1 MSFAFYWKMQYDI
14 KCDVFLQN
22 TLDIEK
28 RDQFMKPRTKDNLAN
43 IFGGLFSN
51 QRVLNGAKHNAW
63 WVALIMFVVAVI
75 LPVIPLTVTVA
86 NSYGSQF
93 LNGTT
98 YGFESQITQA
108 SLELYVEGY
117 DFEITSFNTLE
128 PTKALNNHVDT
139 TPLKQ
144 IVSDAGSNKGEIA
157 FQFYYSAKTKTSDI
171 NDLVNDLMEER
182 YISGSTTKPST
193 PDVGATE
200 SADSEIQQTY
210 YRPSFVILFPNGSYE
225 YLAKA
230 STFEVAA
237 SQSGDW
243 KNTPVGTKILET
255 VLKIEGYELPTAD
268 KVDALVKDS
277 NYFNGVLT
285 NWKVFYNQGYLA
297 TKNSALFYQTLL
309 FFGIYA
315 VLVMFMGLMIF
326 LLTRGKRNSFNYLTF
341 WACEKIAMWAA
352 VSPGLLSLILGFM
365 LPSYAVMFFIIL
377 MGLRTMWLSMKQLR
391 PSYN

>member
-1 MSFAFYWKMQYDI
+1 
-14 KCDVFLQN
+14 
-22 TLDIEK
+22 
-28 RDQFMKPRTKDNLAN
+28 MKPRTKDNLAN

-63 WVALIMFVVAVI
+63 WVALIMFIVAVI

-98 YGFESQITQA
+98 YGYESQITQA

-117 DFEITSFNTLE
+117 DFEITSFNTLQ
-128 PTKALNNHVDT
+128 PTKELIDHKDT
-139 TPLKQ
+139 VPLKQ
-144 IVSDAGSNKGEIA
+144 IISNGGSNKDEIV
-157 FQFYYSAKTKTSDI
+157 FQFYYSSKTKTADI
-171 NDLVNDLMEER
+171 NELIEDLMEIR
-182 YISGSTTKPST
+182 YITGSAVEPST

-210 YRPSFVILFPNGSYE
+210 YRPSFIVLFPNGSYE

-230 STFEVAA
+230 STYEIVAT
-237 SQSGDW
+237 QSGDW

-255 VLKIEGYELPTAD
+255 ALTVKGYELPTAD
-268 KVDALVKDS
+268 KVEVLAKDQ
-277 NYFNGVLT
+277 NYYNAVLN
-285 NWKVFYNQGYLA
+285 NWKVIYDQGYLA

-309 FFGIYA
+309 FLGIYA
-315 VLVMFMGLMIF
+315 ILVLFMGLMIF

-352 VSPGLLSLILGFM
+352 VSPGLLALILGFM

>member
-1 MSFAFYWKMQYDI
+1 MSYLI
-14 KCDVFLQN
+14 K
-22 TLDIEK
+22 E
-28 RDQFMKPRTKDNLAN
+28 
-43 IFGGLFSN
+43 
-51 QRVLNGAKHNAW
+51 
-63 WVALIMFVVAVI
+63 
-75 LPVIPLTVTVA
+75 LPVDERPRERFKK
-86 NSYGSQF
+86 YGVEALS
-93 LNGTT
+93 N
-98 YGFESQITQA
+98 E
-108 SLELYVEGY
+108 ELLS
-117 DFEITSFNTLE
+117 ILLRT
-128 PTKALNNHVDT
+128 DT
-139 TPLKQ
+139 
-144 IVSDAGSNKGEIA
+144 SNKSVKDVSIDMLR
-157 FQFYYSAKTKTSDI
+157 KIKM

-210 YRPSFVILFPNGSYE
+210 YRPSFIVLFPNGSYE

-230 STFEVAA
+230 STYEIAA
-237 SQSGDW
+237 TQSGDW
-243 KNTPVGTKILET
+243 KNTPVGTKLLET
-255 VLKIEGYELPTAD
+255 VLTVKGYDLPTAD
-268 KVDALVKDS
+268 KVDTLVKDS
-277 NYFNGVLT
+277 NYFNGVLN
-285 NWKVFYNQGYLA
+285 NWKVFYDQGYLA

-309 FFGIYA
+309 FLGIYA
-315 VLVMFMGLMIF
+315 ILVLFMGLMVF